1 MCLDFKSGREL
12 LGISKSVCRDIR
24 KGFLELRELH
34 GADAAYEVE
43 FGKRRLEVDFYG
55 IEGISQP

>member
-1 MCLDFKSGREL
+1 M
-12 LGISKSVCRDIR
+12 CRDLR
-24 KGFLELRELH
+24 KGFVELRELH

-55 IEGISQP
+55 IEEILQP